1 MSPGSRLK
9 ELPAVHA
16 LVDAAARHTSAPRW
30 AVVAAAQ
37 RAISHRRADILA
49 DATVAADIAAEDV
62 ARLAEQLAL
71 PSLRKVLNGTG
82 VVLHTNLG
90 RAPLAEAAVSAVVEV
105 ASGYSN
111 LEFDVVRGVRGS
123 RHVHV
128 ASLIAE
134 LTGAAAG
141 VVVNNNAA
149 ATVLALATLAAGREV
164 IVSRGELVEIGG
176 AFRVPDILKISGAT
190 LVEVGTTNKTRL
202 SDYANAITANTALL
216 LKVHRSNFAMIGFTE
231 EVDASA
237 LATLARERG
246 LASMLDLGS
255 GALIA
260 QEAQRAMGLPAE
272 ATVQQSIDSGMDV
285 VCFSGDKLLGG
296 PQAGILVGAAD
307 VIERMR
313 THPLMRALR
322 PDKMTIAA
330 LAATL
335 SLYRDGRSAEVPTI
349 AALAMSCDELAAR
362 AQRLCAALDAA
373 TADEAIVIEPIEC
386 RSTVGGGTMPTSSI
400 PSFGIAIAARGRTA
414 DQIAAALRGVG
425 TAVTS
430 RIENDRVVID
440 LRTITVAEED
450 LLFLSL
456 LEVLGSPRH

>member
-1 MSPGSRLK
+1 M
-9 ELPAVHA
+9 
-16 LVDAAARHTSAPRW
+16 
-30 AVVAAAQ
+30 VAAAQ